1 MAQQATA
8 ERDPEV
14 VAEFERR
21 EAYRIR
27 HNAKVPTYGVSW
39 SGLTGGERIG
49 PTTWEECEEAVR
61 RTRAFRQTPRGQLLG
76 LVATLERQGAPEQFR
91 AAVSREDYA
100 SAARHIAGLQS
111 PEADR
116 ARALINEQQ
125 RAA

>member
-8 ERDPEV
+8 ERDQEV

-49 PTTWEECEEAVR
+49 PTTWEECEEAIKR
-61 RTRAFRQTPRGQLLG
+61 R
-76 LVATLERQGAPEQFR
+76 R
-91 AAVSREDYA
+91 AAYA
-100 SAARHIAGLQS
+100 EIVARRQAEGG
-111 PEADR
+111 E
-116 ARALINEQQ
+116 
-125 RAA
+125 